1 MIKNYFKTAFRSL
14 LRNKSYAVI
23 NITGLTVGIAACMLI
38 YLITSYHLSFDN
50 FHTKK
55 DRIYRVVSESI
66 GNGTGTSRSAGV
78 PFPTAQGLRND
89 FPELQGKVAAIFGSG
104 NDQITVLDEQ
114 NQPGKK
120 FKEARG
126 LFFAEPQFFEVF
138 DYKWLAGDP
147 KTALSD
153 PNAVVLTQEM
163 AEKYFG
169 DWHTAIG
176 RTIKYENADVW
187 KVTGILENPP
197 ANTDI
202 PLQIVASFKSYKNA
216 PLTDWVSIY
225 SSHHVYI
232 ALPENYP
239 SSRLS
244 ALMPGFVKKHKPADN
259 AKDGMAL
266 QPLTNMH
273 FDTRFSVFSR
283 QTFSK
288 ELITALSLIGLFL
301 LIIACVNFINLA
313 TAQAVNRA
321 KEVGVR
327 KVLGSSRKNLIMQFM
342 GETFLITF
350 FAVVLATAIAWL
362 TVPALNTLL
371 QIRLSRSFFTALQI
385 PAFLL
390 IITLLVTLLAGF
402 YPALVLSGYNPITA
416 LKSKI
421 AAKTGGLS
429 LRRALVVFQFAI
441 AQVLV
446 IGMLVV
452 VSQMNFFK
460 NASLGFTKDHILSVP
475 IPGDSAARSKIDY
488 LRAQLLQQPGIS
500 NVSFSFG
507 SPAENGNW
515 SSDFNFDHSTKSC
528 GFEANLKWVDVEQFK
543 TFDMQFVAG
552 RPFYPSDTIREFVVS
567 ETLVKK
573 LGLKNP
579 EDIIG
584 KQINLWGGEHVA
596 NVCGVIK
603 DFHTLSLRQPLD
615 PIIMAPM
622 RNNFQMFSAKIRPEK
637 AKETLAYVEKLWTST
652 FPDFVYEY
660 QFLDEKIDRF
670 YRRETQLSQLYSIFA
685 GIAIFI
691 SCLGLYGLV
700 SFMATQRVKEVG
712 IRKVLGASVANIVY
726 LFSREFTLL
735 ILLSFVIAAP
745 VAWYIMSQWLSD
757 FEYRIQLGAGI
768 FLLAIAGSVLIA
780 WITVGYRAIR
790 AALTN
795 PVKSLKTE

>member
-14 LRNKSYAVI
+14 LRNKSYAAI
-23 NITGLTVGIAACMLI
+23 NITGLTVGIAACLLI

-50 FHTKK
+50 FHTRK

-66 GNGTGTSRSAGV
+66 GTGTGTSRSAGV
-78 PFPTAQGLRND
+78 PIPTAKGLRND
-89 FPELQGKVAAIFGSG
+89 FPELQGKVAGIFGSG

-114 NQPGKK
+114 NRPGKK

-126 LFFAEPQFFEVF
+126 LYFAESQFFDIF

-147 KTALSD
+147 KTALAD
-153 PNAVVLTQEM
+153 PNNVVLTRDI

-169 DWHTAIG
+169 DWHAAMG
-176 RTIKYENADVW
+176 RAIKYENADVW
-187 KVTGILENPP
+187 KVTGILENLPP
-197 ANTDI
+197 NTDF
-202 PLQIVASFKSYKNA
+202 PLQIVAPFKAYSNSKSD
-216 PLTDWVSIY
+216 DWVSIY
-225 SSHHVYI
+225 SSNQVYI
-232 ALPENYP
+232 ALPENYA

-244 ALMPGFVKKHKPADN
+244 ALLPGFVKKHKPAEN
-259 AKDGMAL
+259 ATDGMAL
-266 QPLTNMH
+266 QPLTEMH
-273 FDTRFSVFSR
+273 FDTRFNVFSR
-283 QTFSK
+283 QVFSK

-327 KVLGSSRKNLIMQFM
+327 KVLGSSRKNLITQFM
-342 GETFLITF
+342 SETLLITL
-350 FAVVLATAIAWL
+350 FAVVLATGLAWIVL
-362 TVPALNTLL
+362 PSLNTLL
-371 QIRLSRSFFTALQI
+371 QTRISANFFNNLKI

-390 IITLLVTLLAGF
+390 VITLLVTLLAGF

-416 LKSKI
+416 LKSKL
-421 AAKTGGLS
+421 AAKTGSLS

-475 IPGDSAARSKIDY
+475 IPGDSAGRAKIDY

-500 NVSFSFG
+500 DVSFSFG

-515 SSDFNFDHSTKSC
+515 SSDFNFDNATKSC
-528 GFEANLKWVDVEQFK
+528 GFEANLKWVDVEHFK
-543 TFDMQFVAG
+543 TFDLQFVAG

-567 ETLVKK
+567 EILVKK
-573 LGLKNP
+573 LGLKSP
-579 EDIIG
+579 QDIIG
-584 KQINLWGGEHVA
+584 KKINLWGGEHVA
-596 NVCGVIK
+596 TVCGVIK

-622 RNNFQMFSAKIRPEK
+622 RSNYQMFSAKIRPEK
-637 AKETLAYVEKLWTST
+637 AKETLAYVEKLWTSAY
-652 FPDFVYEY
+652 PDFVYEY

-670 YRRETQLSQLYSIFA
+670 YRRESQLSQLYTIFA

-726 LFSREFTLL
+726 LFSREFTVL
-735 ILLSFVIAAP
+735 ILISFLIAAP
-745 VAWYIMSQWLSD
+745 LAWYIMSQWLGD

-768 FLLAIAGSVLIA
+768 FLLAIAGSVFIA

-795 PVKSLKTE
+795 PVKSLKNE